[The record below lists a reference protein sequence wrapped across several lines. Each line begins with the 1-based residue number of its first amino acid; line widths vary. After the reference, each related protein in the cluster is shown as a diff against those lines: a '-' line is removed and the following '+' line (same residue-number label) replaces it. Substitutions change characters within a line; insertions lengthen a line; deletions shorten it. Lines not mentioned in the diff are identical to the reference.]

1 MKQAAG
7 IFLDRRSENA
17 WHDSVEARVS
27 ISLLLLVF
35 LAIPTFLL
43 LIQNTSLVAYYLA
56 YPLLA
61 SFGIWLRSRGKPYL
75 GSIVVV
81 TSVYAVVGFMSWM
94 IGFESAHPLKWWIVA
109 LLPWVMFTE
118 HQRIT
123 IVVMSVIPIVF
134 SIALR
139 YMPAAGESP
148 LLPAEREFIRHIL
161 SMSVALGGFSALYF
175 MRRQYFVTERLR
187 RLENEFY
194 SNTLDS
200 FPLPIII
207 KDSITLEYVFFN
219 SAAQLT
225 YDLRPGARNSNITT
239 FSENSASAVS
249 KLDLEV
255 LRSVTYHIEP
265 DENLVHT
272 TGIHWHFRTYRI
284 PLELKSS
291 GRKLLITI
299 SEDLRALNLAIRRA
313 EETRDLTGKVFSIL
327 SPLVVKYDKTTG
339 HVSILN
345 PPEWIGL
352 WSEIETDLKNYL
364 EFTLARQSFEEAGL
378 RRIERF
384 SLGAR
389 SFDLYST
396 VSKGNSTVTC
406 ILLETVQ
413 ST

>member
-7 IFLDRRSENA
+7 IFLSRRNETA

-43 LIQNTSLVAYYLA
+43 LIQNTGLIVYYLA
-56 YPLLA
+56 YPLLTGY
-61 SFGIWLRSRGKPYL
+61 GIWLRSRGKPYL
-75 GSIVVV
+75 SSIVVV
-81 TSVYAVVGFMSWM
+81 ASVYAVVGFMSWM
-94 IGFESAHPLKWWIVA
+94 IGLESVQPLKWWIIA

-118 HQRIT
+118 NQRIT
-123 IVVMSVIPIVF
+123 IVTMTLIPVIF
-134 SIALR
+134 SIVLR
-139 YMPAAGESP
+139 YLPVFASP
-148 LLPAEREFIRHIL
+148 LLPAERDFIRQIL

-175 MRRQYFVTERLR
+175 MRRQYFATERLR
-187 RLENEFY
+187 RLENEFF

-200 FPLPIII
+200 IPLPIII
-207 KDSITLEYVFFN
+207 KDGITLEYVFFN

-225 YDLRPGARNSNITT
+225 YDLRPEARNSNLTT
-239 FSENSASAVS
+239 FSENSATAVS
-249 KLDLEV
+249 KLDQEV

-284 PLELKSS
+284 PLELESS
-291 GRKLLITI
+291 GRRLLITI

-313 EETRDLTGKVFSIL
+313 EETRELTGKVFSVL
-327 SPLVVKYDKTTG
+327 SPLLVRFDRDTG
-339 HVSILN
+339 RVTILN

-352 WSEIETDLKNYL
+352 WSEIETELKTYL
-364 EFTLARQSFEEAGL
+364 EYSLSRQTFPRDGL
-378 RRIERF
+378 RRIEKF
-384 SLGAR
+384 NLGSR

-396 VSKGNSTVTC
+396 VSAGNAAITC
-406 ILLETVQ
+406 IVLETVE
-413 ST
+413 TI